1 MKSLEIVDSHIK
13 SIVDYLDNPQVK
25 EDIDCLNIMCVG
37 VSYKELQQIKQDLER
52 LQKQDDDIKSGELSD
67 GYHTFNDL
75 YYQRC
80 ILFAT
85 LVNQNKKTSWK
96 SYKHEDGELCFGGG
110 WFIVG
115 IDTPL
120 GNYTYHYEN
129 KYWDLFQCKELECGK
144 HWDGH
149 TSKDVDR
156 LLSIKNEDL
165 EVLEIIRKKQVDL
178 VFLRKVVV
186 KLDNLEE
193 MLDMYN
199 TVEWQHCL
207 TMEELIKLKQW
218 LEENENE

>member
-1 MKSLEIVDSHIK
+1 MKSLEALRILSECANGEKKLLFSDS
-13 SIVDYLDNPQVK
+13 LDLEK
-25 EDIDCLNIMCVG
+25 I
-37 VSYKELQQIKQDLER
+37 IKQDLER
-52 LQKQDDDIKSGELSD
+52 LQKQDEDIKSGELSD

-80 ILFAT
+80 ILFAS

-115 IDTPL
+115 IDTPQ
-120 GNYTYHYEN
+120 GSYTYHYEN

-165 EVLEIIRKKQVDL
+165 EVLEIIKKKKVE
-178 VFLRKVVV
+178 VFPLFFIIRTS
-186 KLDNLEE
+186 EE
-193 MLDMYN
+193 ESDEYILMKYN
-199 TVEWQHCL
+199 TRFNNKLYEL
-207 TMEELIKLKQW
+207 TMEELLKLKQW
-218 LEENENE
+218 LEVNENDR

>member
-1 MKSLEIVDSHIK
+1 MKSLEIVNERIESTLK
-13 SIVDYLDNPQVK
+13 A
-25 EDIDCLNIMCVG
+25 EDKLKI
-37 VSYKELQQIKQDLER
+37 ELQLCFYKDEANCIKQDLER
-52 LQKQDDDIKSGELSD
+52 LQKQDDDIKNGNLSD

-85 LVNQNKKTSWK
+85 LVNQNKKISWK
-96 SYKHEDGELCFGGG
+96 SYKHENGELCFGGG

-120 GNYTYHYEN
+120 GSYTYHYEN

-165 EVLEIIRKKQVDL
+165 EVLEIIRKKRVNVAEL
-178 VFLRKVVV
+178 VGELIYF
-186 KLDNLEE
+186 DNDEDVLE
-193 MLDMYN
+193 DYN
-199 TVEWQHCL
+199 SILCKGRQL
-207 TMEELIKLKQW
+207 TLTELIKLKQG
-218 LEENENE
+218 LEENDR

>member
-1 MKSLEIVDSHIK
+1 MKSLEIVNKKINYCEEQK
-13 SIVDYLDNPQVK
+13 VP
-25 EDIDCLNIMCVG
+25 CVSMRL
-37 VSYKELQQIKQDLER
+37 VSLQQIKQDLER

-120 GNYTYHYEN
+120 GSYTYHYEN
-129 KYWDLFQCKELECGK
+129 KYWDLFQCKELEKGK

-165 EVLEIIRKKQVDL
+165 ERYELILKRLYLTGIENQKIKMFDINGYDNEDL
-178 VFLRKVVV
+178 Q
-186 KLDNLEE
+186 D
-193 MLDMYN
+193 Y
-199 TVEWQHCL
+199 
-207 TMEELIKLKQW
+207 IKLKDIVIDSMNDW
-218 LEENENE
+218 FFEDRNKDKFFELNDDE

>member
-1 MKSLEIVDSHIK
+1 MRSLEI
-13 SIVDYLDNPQVK
+13 
-25 EDIDCLNIMCVG
+25 IDKYISTVYAP
-37 VSYKELQQIKQDLER
+37 SDDELKQIKQDLER

-115 IDTPL
+115 IDTPQ
-120 GNYTYHYEN
+120 GSYTYHYEN
-129 KYWDLFQCKELECGK
+129 KYWDLFQCKELECSK

-165 EVLEIIRKKQVDL
+165 EVLE
-178 VFLRKVVV
+178 
-186 KLDNLEE
+186 
-193 MLDMYN
+193 
-199 TVEWQHCL
+199 
-207 TMEELIKLKQW
+207 LIKNCRFVGYQKFAGNTLIIDNITDEQYQKIRQW
-218 LEENENE
+218 VEEYK

>member
-1 MKSLEIVDSHIK
+1 MKSLEIVNKHI
-13 SIVDYLDNPQVK
+13 QF
-25 EDIDCLNIMCVG
+25 IDEHSTQIKGTPVMID
-37 VSYKELQQIKQDLER
+37 ELQQIKQDLER
-52 LQKQDDDIKSGELSD
+52 LQKQDEDIKSGELSD

-115 IDTPL
+115 IDTPQ
-120 GNYTYHYEN
+120 GSYTYHYEN

-165 EVLEIIRKKQVDL
+165 EVLEILSKHLINIYNCYGGELSYSEIRC
-178 VFLRKVVV
+178 LRLDDYCEESEKDYIKV
-186 KLDNLEE
+186 
-193 MLDMYN
+193 
-199 TVEWQHCL
+199 
-207 TMEELIKLKQW
+207 KQW

>member
-1 MKSLEIVDSHIK
+1 MKSLEIVNKHI
-13 SIVDYLDNPQVK
+13 QF
-25 EDIDCLNIMCVG
+25 IDEHSTQIKGTPVMID
-37 VSYKELQQIKQDLER
+37 ELQQIKQDLER

-115 IDTPL
+115 IDTPQ
-120 GNYTYHYEN
+120 GSYTYHYEN

-144 HWDGH
+144 YWDGH

-165 EVLEIIRKKQVDL
+165 EVLKIIRIKNVNIDKLKMKISL
-178 VFLRKVVV
+178 VSLGIFKIEEALESY
-186 KLDNLEE
+186 NLSEE
-193 MLDMYN
+193 Y
-199 TVEWQHCL
+199 EL
-207 TMEELIKLKQW
+207 TIEEITQLKQW
-218 LEENENE
+218 LEENENDR

>member
-1 MKSLEIVDSHIK
+1 MNSLEIVNKRTMFYGDVLLK
-13 SIVDYLDNPQVK
+13 PK
-25 EDIDCLNIMCVG
+25 EG
-37 VSYKELQQIKQDLER
+37 QQIKQDLER

-85 LVNQNKKTSWK
+85 LVNQNKKISWK

-115 IDTPL
+115 IDTPQ
-120 GNYTYHYEN
+120 GSYTYHYEN

-149 TSKDVDR
+149 TSKDVGR

-165 EVLEIIRKKQVDL
+165 EVLEIIKNKEIDIGFLKSILHDYSNEEALEIYNDYGYRK
-178 VFLRKVVV
+178 
-186 KLDNLEE
+186 
-193 MLDMYN
+193 
-199 TVEWQHCL
+199 L
-207 TMEELIKLKQW
+207 TMEELLKLKQW
-218 LEENENE
+218 LENKENE

>member
-1 MKSLEIVDSHIK
+1 MKSLELINERIEDLESRLESANYLANGNPSEFGKTFIGDLSKHLDSCK
-13 SIVDYLDNPQVK
+13 
-25 EDIDCLNIMCVG
+25 
-37 VSYKELQQIKQDLER
+37 QIKKDLER

-85 LVNQNKKTSWK
+85 LVNQNKKISWK

-115 IDTPL
+115 IDTPQ
-120 GNYTYHYEN
+120 GSYTYHYEN

-165 EVLEIIRKKQVDL
+165 EVLKILKEYLYEHPKSNDNVKIISMKDIFILKQY
-178 VFLRKVVV
+178 KS
-186 KLDNLEE
+186 
-193 MLDMYN
+193 
-199 TVEWQHCL
+199 
-207 TMEELIKLKQW
+207 EELLKLKQW
-218 LEENENE
+218 LEVNENE